1 MSLPTWSHCIP
12 TLNRIDILEEAV
24 RLSLTQSFPPIEI
37 IIVDASDTLD
47 EHKRRIE
54 AIFATHAAAK
64 PGPLPDLLYLPSP
77 VKSLTR
83 QRNIAIER
91 ARGEILFLFD
101 DDTLMFPDCAEAVI
115 KTFAVDGARQIA
127 AGMALRVPQI
137 PGHARVDDDDRK
149 VTGSASA
156 GLSAFHETRLAAWVW
171 NHIFMMSATSH
182 FIAYD
187 DPRRIKPADM
197 VSVGPLRLLSLPLL
211 SGFAMCVRAEVARR
225 EPFDPA
231 LLSYCPAEDLDAS
244 YRFSRHGLNVLFETA
259 RVHHFEA
266 ASGRIKRRQAI
277 TLGLMNLAA
286 FVAKNSARPSRD
298 IPSFY
303 LRYARRLLAEFLK
316 DGLSRRF
323 TFPQFQGVLSAL
335 RPTVALF
342 RHGRDG
348 FDDWYRLQQM
358 RVLKWPVTQIA
369 PTPGPTPSNLAT
381 KG

>member
-1 MSLPTWSHCIP
+1 
-12 TLNRIDILEEAV
+12 V

-37 IIVDASDTLD
+37 IIVDASDNLD
-47 EHKRRIE
+47 AHRTRIE
-54 AIFATHAAAK
+54 AIFATHAAARL
-64 PGPLPDLLYLPSP
+64 GPLPDLIYLPSP
-77 VKSLTR
+77 VKSLTQ

-91 ARGEILFLFD
+91 ARGDILFLFD

-115 KTFAVDGARQIA
+115 KTFAVDGDCRIA
-127 AGMALRVPQI
+127 AGMAMGVPQL

-149 VTGSASA
+149 ASGTSIVGRSAI
-156 GLSAFHETRLAAWVW
+156 HETRLVAWIW
-171 NHIFMMSATSH
+171 NNIFMMSAPSH

-187 DPRRIKPADM
+187 DPRRIERADM
-197 VSVGPLRLLSLPLL
+197 ISVGPLCLLSLPLL
-211 SGFAMCVRAEVARR
+211 SGFAMCVRAEVARK

-231 LLSYCPAEDLDAS
+231 LLSYSPAEDLDAS

-286 FVAKNSARPSRD
+286 FVAKNSARPGRD

-303 LRYARRLLAEFLK
+303 LRYARRLLAELLK

-323 TFPQFQGVLSAL
+323 TFPQFKGVLSAF
-335 RPTVALF
+335 RPTIAIF

-358 RVLKWPVTQIA
+358 RVLKWPA
-369 PTPGPTPSNLAT
+369 PLAAPASGLTPSNPAS

>member
-1 MSLPTWSHCIP
+1 MTLPTWSHCIP
-12 TLNRIDILEEAV
+12 TLNRIEILAEAV
-24 RLSLTQSFPPIEI
+24 RLSLAQSLPPIEI
-37 IIVDASDTLD
+37 IIVDASDQVEAHRAHIED
-47 EHKRRIE
+47 IFSAHK
-54 AIFATHAAAK
+54 
-64 PGPLPDLLYLPSP
+64 GPTPDLIYLASP
-77 VKSLTR
+77 VKSLTQ

-91 ARGEILFLFD
+91 ARGDILFLFD
-101 DDTLMFPDCAEAVI
+101 DDTLMFPNCAEAVI
-115 KTFAVDGARQIA
+115 KTFAVDSDRKIA
-127 AGMALRVPQI
+127 AGMALRVQQI

-149 VTGSASA
+149 VSGVSTGPRNPI
-156 GLSAFHETRLAAWVW
+156 HETRLLAWIW
-171 NHIFMMSATSH
+171 NQIFMMSAPSH

-187 DPRRIKPADM
+187 DPRRIAPADM
-197 VSVGPLRLLSLPLL
+197 VSIGPLRLLSLPLL

-259 RVHHFEA
+259 RIHHFEA
-266 ASGRIKRRQAI
+266 AAGRIKRRQAI

-286 FVAKNSARPSRD
+286 FVRKNSAHPGRD
-298 IPSFY
+298 ITSYY

-323 TFPQFQGVLSAL
+323 TFPQFQGAL
-335 RPTVALF
+335 AAFRPTVAIF
-342 RHGRDG
+342 RHDRDD

-358 RVLKWPVTQIA
+358 RVLKWPA
-369 PTPGPTPSNLAT
+369 SPATPALGLTPSNPAS